1 MSGSGEPTVVTVDQ
15 VKALVATDLSDSDLE
30 DVIAREEAWLA
41 RRIGALTGERTMLC
55 YIAAPDLDMPLY
67 LTRPTD
73 EVTVDDD
80 EIELE
85 PSQVRLLGNGT
96 IVERADAHWTGPTVS
111 VTFTPNDDLEV
122 ERVIIEL
129 VRIGV
134 STTPFESER
143 IGEYSYSRGTGSA
156 VRSAALL
163 RDDLVKELTPLRG
176 PRTMR
181 LQSSLK
187 APRIGAIS

>member
-67 LTRPTD
+67 LTRPM
-73 EVTVDDD
+73 
-80 EIELE
+80 E